1 MSWKDW
7 FTEPSYIF
15 FATNAN
21 DFAKIIDAIS
31 RETEA
36 RAHLKD
42 AQAKLEAA
50 HHFKNVRDLHVHHH
64 HYGDAAHDHPDRL
77 GATAPTPQLRPWVR
91 HLLTDGLDDDE
102 D

>member
-15 FATNAN
+15 FTTNSH
-21 DFAKIIDAIS
+21 DFARIMDAIA

-36 RAHLKD
+36 RARLKE

-50 HHFKNVRDLHVHHH
+50 HHFKEVREVHVHHH
-64 HYGDAAHDHPDRL
+64 HGSHSVEDAP
-77 GATAPTPQLRPWVR
+77 PQLPLRFRGLLGMSPRP
-91 HLLTDGLDDDE
+91 
-102 D
+102 